1 MSTLFVNN
9 LNTASGSTITIPT
22 GKTLVG
28 TDEGTIR
35 TPGTILQVVQ
45 AQSSSSTSFSSGSY
59 SDLISQAITPKS
71 TSSKI
76 KITFNGIYYSNHTG
90 ANTNNRFRVLR
101 DGSGL
106 SDYNGAQ
113 DSGTGQYLQYRQSA
127 VNNFIPVPAGF
138 TWIHSPSTTSST
150 TFKIQCRAD
159 TGQFQFYSGSFLILE
174 EIAQ

>member
-9 LNTASGSTITIPT
+9 LNTASGSTITVPT

-28 TDEGTIR
+28 TDEGAFR
-35 TPGTILQVVQ
+35 VPGTILQVVQ

-76 KITFNGIYYSNHTG
+76 KITFNGIYYSNHTSE
-90 ANTNNRFRVLR
+90 NTNNRFRVVR

-106 SDYNGAQ
+106 SDYNGSQ

-127 VNNFIPVPAGF
+127 IHNFIPVPVGF
-138 TWIHSPSTTSST
+138 TWIHSPNTTSST
-150 TFKIQCRAD
+150 TFKIQCRAN
-159 TGQFQFYSGSFLILE
+159 TGQFQFYSGAFLILE